1 MKRLQLIAMTVLAV
15 AIIYVIYKIESVDR
29 HQVIRE
35 TVSESFTAQEQ
46 RLVDRE
52 AIINALRSEAQI
64 VGLSGEVD
72 KAVRYSDANWLGA
85 REVTMRLTGTFKLG
99 VNIADIRSDRIF
111 VSASDN
117 GDHNVVT
124 IVMPKPVLIAL
135 DLPYDQMRIDEDKSI
150 LRRHFSDEQLRE
162 LYVEARG
169 LVIGELSTD
178 EATQRKAQELTQQAI
193 EQLLRVIPN
202 VDEVRFV
209 EL

>member
-1 MKRLQLIAMTVLAV
+1 MKHVQLIAMTALAV
-15 AIIYVIYKIESVDR
+15 AIIYVVFKIETVDR
-29 HQVIRE
+29 QQFIRE
-35 TVSESFTAQEQ
+35 TVAESFTAAPKA

-52 AIINALRSEAQI
+52 AIITALRSEAQI

-72 KAVRYSDANWLGA
+72 KAVRYSDENFFGA

-99 VNIADIRSDRIF
+99 VNIADIRSDRVF
-111 VSASDN
+111 VDGN
-117 GDHNVVT
+117 TVT

-135 DLPYDQMRIDEDKSI
+135 DLPYNQMRIDEDKSW
-150 LRRHFSDEQLRE
+150 LRRHLSDEQLRE

-178 EATQRKAQELTQQAI
+178 EETQKRAKELTQQAI

>member
-1 MKRLQLIAMTVLAV
+1 MKRLQLIAMTVLVV
-15 AIIYVIYKIESVDR
+15 AIIYVVYKIETVDR
-29 HQVIRE
+29 QQVIRE
-35 TVSESFTAQEQ
+35 TVTESFTAQEQ
-46 RLVDRE
+46 RIIDRE
-52 AIINALRSEAQI
+52 AIITAIRSEAQI

-72 KAVRYSDANWLGA
+72 KEVRYHDENFFGQ

-99 VNIADIRSDRIF
+99 VNIADIRSDRVF
-111 VSASDN
+111 VETN

-135 DLPYDQMRIDEDKSI
+135 DLPYDQMRIDEDKSW

-193 EQLLRVIPN
+193 EHLLRVIPN